1 MKLDWKELLT
11 KFSLFLAQIT
21 GPQQSQKRRVS
32 CSLAARATCCR
43 FLATEALLA
52 KLLCTVL
59 AQRAISITEIHTR
72 DGKSDSDGALRALV
86 RSAEALGMIDLCARA
101 VAQLLNNSSC
111 TIAQPVAILLKRQW
125 VLVLLQFS
133 YMGNSFSLAALQM
146 YYHGFYYISQ
156 TFGIGTIQ
164 LRSYAF
170 VCVFL
175 LLQTGSTGFL

>member
-1 MKLDWKELLT
+1 M
-11 KFSLFLAQIT
+11 
-21 GPQQSQKRRVS
+21 
-32 CSLAARATCCR
+32 
-43 FLATEALLA
+43 
-52 KLLCTVL
+52 
-59 AQRAISITEIHTR
+59 
-72 DGKSDSDGALRALV
+72 